1 MSLEKSLELF
11 GILRNGLF
19 QKYKIRKFSKIRRLV
34 LRRIFVTQEILKMT
48 KRLGQNPF
56 EENFRVQNGKVLDLF
71 FQQDKSSTDQNDESS
86 IAKENALELPTILN
100 YEEKRVY
107 DFLNKKGNSTTY
119 DISSGLGLYVYDA
132 IQILQS
138 LEKKGMALK
147 TSER

>member
-1 MSLEKSLELF
+1 
-11 GILRNGLF
+11 
-19 QKYKIRKFSKIRRLV
+19 
-34 LRRIFVTQEILKMT
+34 MT

-71 FQQDKSSTDQNDESS
+71 FQQDKSSTAQNDESS
-86 IAKENALELPTILN
+86 IAKKNALELPSILN

-147 TSER
+147 KVLEST